1 MLNGKSSA
9 GWAAFQRHEASY
21 GVVTGHVLC
30 RSDDIAEETA
40 RGFVV
45 GEGADRRDIVVVRQQ
60 DVLHVYVNSCPHQ
73 LTPLETFPDKFLNDD
88 GTLLVC
94 STHGARFR
102 VGDGYCV
109 SGPCEGKWLRP
120 LAIVVSE
127 GLVVLAG

>member
-30 RSDDIAEETA
+30 RSDDIAEGTA
-40 RGFVV
+40 RGFIV
-45 GEGADRRDIVVVRQQ
+45 GEGAERRDIVVVRRHG
-60 DVLHVYVNSCPHQ
+60 VLHAYVNSCPHQ
-73 LTPLETFPDKFLNDD
+73 WTPLETFPDKFLNED

-109 SGPCEGKWLRP
+109 SGPCKGKRLSG
-120 LAIVVSE
+120 LEFVVEDGFIVLTS
-127 GLVVLAG
+127 